1 MTRAAE
7 AVRACAECLRR
18 SWLLADLGPFIE
30 VACDD
35 RPGRRTPELLA
46 LDDRELVQAMAP
58 SRARQMLDS
67 NRGLAEEL
75 LRSELLAARS
85 WAICRHDPAFPEV
98 LLRAGD
104 GPRCLIGR
112 GDPTLLTGWDP
123 GDSATVVGSRRP
135 TREGLAVARS
145 LGRDLA
151 RAGVVVVSGMAM
163 GIDGAVHRGALEAGG
178 PGRTVAVLGCGA
190 DRAYPGRHRGLH
202 SEITAHGAVISE
214 MPPGS
219 RPWRWSFPA
228 RNRIM
233 AALSS
238 VTVVVE
244 ARSGSGSLIT
254 ADFATSSGRDVG
266 AVPGPVTS
274 PLAEGTNSLIRDGA
288 ALIRDAGDVVEALG
302 LPGHSVEW
310 ADAAERDPDSRAVL
324 EAVSEGSSSVDPI
337 AGRTGLTAEAVLSVL
352 TRLEIE
358 GLVEV
363 STTGDVVAVPAAGS
377 TERGRRARPSIR
389 G

>member
-1 MTRAAE
+1 MNPGFDE
-7 AVRACAECLRR
+7 VRACIECLRR

-35 RPGRRTPELLA
+35 RPGKRTPELLA
-46 LDDRELVQAMAP
+46 LDDRDLVQAMAP
-58 SRARQMLDS
+58 SRAREMLAS
-67 NRGLAEEL
+67 NHGLGADL
-75 LRSELLAARS
+75 LHGELLAARS
-85 WAICRHDPAFPEV
+85 WAVCRHDSSFPGV
-98 LLRAGD
+98 LLGSEDA
-104 GPRCLIGR
+104 PRCLIGR
-112 GDPTLLTGWDP
+112 GDPSLLTGWDP
-123 GDSATVVGSRRP
+123 GASVTVVGSRRP
-135 TREGLAVARS
+135 TREGLAQARS
-145 LGRDLA
+145 LGRDLV

-178 PGRTVAVLGCGA
+178 PGRTIAVLGCGA

-202 SEITAHGAVISE
+202 SEITTRGAVISE

-254 ADFATSSGRDVG
+254 ADLATSSGRDVG
-266 AVPGPVTS
+266 AVPGPVSS

-302 LPGHSVEW
+302 IPGNALRGV
-310 ADAAERDPDSRAVL
+310 DAFDRDPESRAVL
-324 EAVSEGSSSVDPI
+324 EAVAEGSSSVDPI
-337 AGRTGLTAEAVLSVL
+337 AGRTGFPAELVLSIL

-363 STTGDVVAVPAAGS
+363 SSTGEVVAVPAVS
-377 TERGRRARPSIR
+377 
-389 G
+389 

>member
-1 MTRAAE
+1 MNPGFDE
-7 AVRACAECLRR
+7 VRACIECLRR

-35 RPGRRTPELLA
+35 RPGKRTPELLA
-46 LDDRELVQAMAP
+46 LDDRDLVQAMAP
-58 SRARQMLDS
+58 SRASEMLAS
-67 NRGLAEEL
+67 NRGLGADL
-75 LRSELLAARS
+75 LHGELLAARS
-85 WAICRHDPAFPEV
+85 WAVCRHDSSFPGV
-98 LLRAGD
+98 LLGSEDA
-104 GPRCLIGR
+104 PRCLIGR
-112 GDPTLLTGWDP
+112 GDPSLLTGWDP
-123 GDSATVVGSRRP
+123 GASVTVVGSRRP
-135 TREGLAVARS
+135 TREGLAQARS
-145 LGRDLA
+145 LGRDLV

-178 PGRTVAVLGCGA
+178 PGRTIAVLGCGA

-202 SEITAHGAVISE
+202 SEITTRGAVISE

-254 ADFATSSGRDVG
+254 ADLATSSGRDVG
-266 AVPGPVTS
+266 AVPGPVSS

-302 LPGHSVEW
+302 IPGNALRGV
-310 ADAAERDPDSRAVL
+310 DAFDRDPESRAVL
-324 EAVSEGSSSVDPI
+324 EAVAEGSSSVDPI
-337 AGRTGLTAEAVLSVL
+337 AGRTGFPAELVLSIL

-363 STTGDVVAVPAAGS
+363 SSTGEVVAVPAVS
-377 TERGRRARPSIR
+377 
-389 G
+389 